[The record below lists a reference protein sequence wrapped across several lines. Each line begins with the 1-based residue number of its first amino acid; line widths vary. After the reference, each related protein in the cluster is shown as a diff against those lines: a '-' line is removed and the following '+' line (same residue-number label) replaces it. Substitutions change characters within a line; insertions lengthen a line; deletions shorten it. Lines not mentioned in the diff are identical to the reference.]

1 MTMQEEL
8 LSKYGDTVRKNTR
21 KVNEIEYIMQ
31 KYQRATMYGEELE
44 KRINSMEA
52 KLKRHDEIY
61 DFKLKELDTIVKV
74 KIPEQLDEF
83 KVEQESWKRYFV
95 RN

>member
-8 LSKYGDTVRKNTR
+8 LNKYGETVRKNTR
-21 KVNEIEYIMQ
+21 RVHEIEYIMQ
-31 KYQRATMYGEELE
+31 KYQRATMYGEDLE
-44 KRINSMEA
+44 KRIKNMEA
-52 KLKRHDEIY
+52 TLTRQNDLY
-61 DFKLKELDTIVKV
+61 DFRLKELDTIVKIKV
-74 KIPEQLDEF
+74 PEQLDEF